1 MAGEVID
8 SLLVRLG
15 LETDAKDFREAQS
28 MFDGVRRSAL
38 QFGAVIGAGLGVR
51 ELTFGFAS
59 AKDELA
65 KFGEVY
71 GVTAQFVDSLGYALE
86 QSGGSARDAFGS
98 IKRIRDLLEATEWGE
113 VASDAFRVAG
123 FDPYLLRG
131 VTDASEAYE
140 RLAEAVQGL
149 SQEDARRAL
158 SALGFGDAEI
168 RLFRQGPEGL
178 RQLLAESESYARVTK
193 EMTDRAARFQTELT
207 RMTKAVEGVSNE
219 LSALV
224 LDDFSDAMRQA
235 ADYLRENRS
244 EIAGFFEKAL
254 PWLEATAVGIGALV
268 ALQAGQ
274 KGLALLGPLARFG
287 GPVAAVATAFQFSRE
302 NPNYLQHSKDAFLA
316 DEGTRSFFRAIG
328 NMTGWEWAKDWGGA
342 NEGPG
347 YDPNNPSLP
356 SYEDIIGGLGG
367 PVTPPPVPLPPPPAP
382 SIHTENHIT
391 VDARGASDP
400 AAVEAAGQRGVEK
413 ALQRAAESA
422 VNDLRTPV
430 R

>member
-59 AKDELA
+59 AKDELG
-65 KFGEVY
+65 KFAEVY
-71 GVTAQFVDSLGYALE
+71 GTTAQFVDSLGYALA
-86 QSGGSARDAFGS
+86 QSGGNARDAFGS

-168 RLFRQGPEGL
+168 RLFRQGPAGFQALIAEG
-178 RQLLAESESYARVTK
+178 ESYARVTK
-193 EMTDRAARFQTELT
+193 EMTEQAARFQTSLT
-207 RMTKAVEGVSNE
+207 SLTKSVDGLGNE
-219 LSALV
+219 LSSLV
-224 LDDFSDAMRQA
+224 LDDFSEAMQRA

-244 EIAGFFEKAL
+244 EIAGFFADAL
-254 PWLEATAVGIGALV
+254 PWLEKTAVGIATLV
-268 ALQAGQ
+268 ALQGGKRALGYLGAAAGS
-274 KGLALLGPLARFG
+274 LPI
-287 GPVAAVATAFQFSRE
+287 VAAGMVLATAWEKSAE
-302 NPNYLQHSKDAFLA
+302 LDQHNDIGEL
-316 DEGTRSFFRAIG
+316 GTS
-328 NMTGWEWAKDWGGA
+328 
-342 NEGPG
+342 
-347 YDPNNPSLP
+347 
-356 SYEDIIGGLGG
+356 GGLDALNILSGA
-367 PVTPPPVPLPPPPAP
+367 PVPMPSTSAP
-382 SIHTENHIT
+382 SVRTENHIT

>member
-59 AKDELA
+59 AKDELG
-65 KFGEVY
+65 KFAEVY
-71 GVTAQFVDSLGYALE
+71 GTTAQFVDSLGYALA

-219 LSALV
+219 LSNLI
-224 LDDFSDAMRQA
+224 LDDFSNAMQA
-235 ADYLRENRS
+235 ASEFLRENRS
-244 EIAGFFEKAL
+244 EIGGFFEKAL
-254 PWLEATAVGIGALV
+254 PWLEATAVGVGTLV
-268 ALQAGQ
+268 ALQAGK
-274 KGLALLGPLARFG
+274 KGLAMLGPLARAG
-287 GPVAAVATAFQFSRE
+287 GPIAGVALAYQFSQE
-302 NPNYLQHSKDAFLA
+302 NPGFLEQAWAPWQDQLQ
-316 DEGTRSFFRAIG
+316 R
-328 NMTGWEWAKDWGGA
+328 WGF
-342 NEGPG
+342 
-347 YDPNNPSLP
+347 
-356 SYEDIIGGLGG
+356 LGG
-367 PVTPPPVPLPPPPAP
+367 QAETVPAEDVWYGADGIPGFAPPPAP

-391 VDARGASDP
+391 VDARGTSDP
-400 AAVEAAGQRGVEK
+400 AAVEAAGRRGVEQ
-413 ALQRAAESA
+413 ALQRAAENA

>member
-86 QSGGSARDAFGS
+86 QSGGSAQDAFGS

-123 FDPYLLRG
+123 FDPYMLQG
-131 VTDASEAYE
+131 VTDVAEAYE
-140 RLAEAVQGL
+140 RLSAATQGL
-149 SQEDARRAL
+149 SPEEARRAL

-178 RQLLAESESYARVTK
+178 RQLLAEGESYARVTK

-219 LSALV
+219 LSSLI
-224 LDDFSDAMRQA
+224 LDDFSNAMQA
-235 ADYLRENRS
+235 ASEFLRENRS

-254 PWLEATAVGIGALV
+254 PWLEKTAVGIATLV
-268 ALQAGQ
+268 ALQGGKRALGYLGAAAGS
-274 KGLALLGPLARFG
+274 LPI
-287 GPVAAVATAFQFSRE
+287 VAAGMIVATAIDKYGE
-302 NPNYLQHSKDAFLA
+302 LDQHSDIGELGQSGGLDALNIL
-316 DEGTRSFFRAIG
+316 S
-328 NMTGWEWAKDWGGA
+328 GA
-342 NEGPG
+342 PV
-347 YDPNNPSLP
+347 PMPSMSAP
-356 SYEDIIGGLGG
+356 SVHTENDIIGGLGW
-367 PVTPPPVPLPPPPAP
+367 PVPSPPPPVPLPPPPAP

-391 VDARGASDP
+391 VDARGAIDP